1 MKVRP
6 SVLIIE
12 NQKVMLMRY
21 RYGQADVYNL
31 AGGNP
36 DKGETLTQTLV
47 RELRE
52 ELGIEIEIGA
62 MILSGEVILEE
73 QKNDVLHCVF
83 RAKISAGIPI
93 LNPAETSALE
103 LAWILIEDLHTI
115 EMYPNIGIDLQK
127 ILMKESDYEYI
138 GKISQKWY

>member
-1 MKVRP
+1 MQVRP
-6 SVLIIE
+6 SILIIE
-12 NQKVMLMRY
+12 NQRVMLMRY
-21 RYGQADVYNL
+21 RYGQTDVYNL

-36 DKGETLTQTLV
+36 DKGETLTETLV

-52 ELGIEIEIGA
+52 ELGIEIEIGT
-62 MILSGEVILEE
+62 MILSGEVLLEG

-83 RAKISAGIPI
+83 RARIVSGIPT

-103 LAWILIEDLHTI
+103 LVWILIEDLHNL
-115 EMYPNIGIDLQK
+115 EMYPNVGIDLQK
-127 ILMKESDYEYI
+127 ILMKESEYEYI